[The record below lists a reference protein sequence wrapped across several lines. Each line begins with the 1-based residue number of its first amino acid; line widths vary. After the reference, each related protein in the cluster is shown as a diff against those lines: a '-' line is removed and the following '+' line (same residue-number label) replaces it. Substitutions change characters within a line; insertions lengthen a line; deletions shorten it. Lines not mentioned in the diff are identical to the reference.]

1 LAATISKAGT
11 PGPITDRVSLGGT
24 AGNAT
29 KLTFP
34 RWAREIA
41 VRIFASNNE
50 TQSAG
55 FVSSTGTDGA
65 AMDSNGIR
73 VELGVP
79 FMLSP
84 SPGGPAVELYVSAD
98 SANDVA
104 HVSVSA

>member
-1 LAATISKAGT
+1 MAATVSKSGT
-11 PGPITDRVSLGGT
+11 PGVITDRIALGGT

-29 KLTFP
+29 AITFP
-34 RWAREIA
+34 RWAREIS
-41 VRIFASNNE
+41 VRIFASDNE
-50 TQSAG
+50 TPSAG

-73 VELGVP
+73 IENSIPYMVNP
-79 FMLSP
+79 TA
-84 SPGGPAVELYVSAD
+84 GGPAVTLYVSGD